1 MKNKKARII
10 IGIIVT
16 IIIICCIF
24 LIPNSV
30 SKQERED
37 LQAKQQITEEYQ
49 EIAAT
54 ETSEETE
61 IGNII
66 QQYQEKFNNP
76 DIIGELSIENT
87 NLKVPVAQGEDNDYY
102 LNHLLDKTRNSL
114 GSVYLDYRNQ
124 TTDRKIIIYGHNSEN
139 VYTEFNLLENYLD
152 KSYFNKHPII
162 YFQTETTRYQY
173 QIFSVYIAT
182 DDFQHVNLNYNNAE
196 YANHLAWL
204 KAQSVYDTGV
214 EVNTY
219 DDIIVLQTC
228 YFNPED
234 TFLIIVGKKI

>member
-1 MKNKKARII
+1 MKKKKAGII
-10 IGIIVT
+10 IGIIAIVL
-16 IIIICCIF
+16 IICCIF

-30 SKQERED
+30 SKQEKED
-37 LQAKQQITEEYQ
+37 RQAKQQITEEYQ
-49 EIAAT
+49 EIAEAI
-54 ETSEETE
+54 ETS
-61 IGNII
+61 NII

-87 NLKVPVAQGEDNDYY
+87 NLKVPIAQSTDNDYY

-124 TTDRKIIIYGHNSEN
+124 TTDRKIIVYGHNSEN

-152 KSYFNKHPII
+152 KSYYDKHSTI
-162 YFQTETTRYQY
+162 YFQTETTSYQY

-182 DDFQHVNLNYNNAE
+182 DDFQHVNLNYNTTE
-196 YANHLAWL
+196 YVNHLAWL
-204 KAQSVYDTGV
+204 KSQSVYDTGV
-214 EVNTY
+214 EVSAY

-234 TFLIIVGKKI
+234 TYLIIVGKKI